1 MKKLPFHKK
10 SLWRLLIHLCALG
23 AQLANAEPQGGK
35 VVSGSGQISTTENT
49 TTVLQSTPTIT
60 LVWDKFNIAPKE
72 TVNFLQPSASSVA
85 VNRIFDIN
93 GSQIMGQINANGQ
106 VFLINPNGI
115 LFGKDAVV
123 NVGSLVASTLDLSYS
138 GVSNSVRSFSG
149 SGSGQ
154 LVNLGMINAAQGGY
168 VALLGNKV
176 SNQGFISAQLGT
188 VVMGAGNAVTLNFNG
203 NSLVNIQVD
212 QSVLN
217 SLVEN
222 GGMISANG
230 GIVALSAGA
239 KDSLL
244 ASVVNN
250 TGTIEAH
257 TMLNQNG
264 VITLLGGMKAG
275 VVNLSGKLDASAP
288 ISGNGGFVET
298 SAARVNIASGAVVN
312 TQAKSSIFGNW
323 LVDPQDF
330 TVAAIGGDIS
340 GATLS
345 TNLGTTSVSLQS
357 TYGKALGSGN
367 INVNDTVIWNT
378 NTSLNLT
385 ATNNVNINAN
395 IVASGNSA
403 GLVISPNT
411 GIGSEVASGTG
422 KFKLAQGASITLP
435 GDTPSLVI
443 SGTPYVVINRLGEA
457 GSMTG
462 TDLQGMQ
469 GGLGGH
475 YALGSDLNAT
485 ATASWNSNA
494 GFNPI
499 GQVTPFTGVFDGLGH
514 SIFQLTINRP
524 NMANVGMFS
533 TADQFAE
540 FRNIGLLAGSVV
552 GAAGTGSLLGTAVS
566 AIISDSY
573 NTGTVKGNAGTGGLV
588 GVVTTGDI
596 SNSYN
601 TGTVSGNAGTGGL
614 VGVFTTGNITNSYS
628 TNVVTGAAGTGGLV
642 GVITTGNLTSS
653 YTSGN
658 VTGAAGT
665 GGLAGV
671 MTTGNLSDAY
681 ATGNVVGAAGTGG
694 LVGGLTTGFIRNSF
708 ATGTVVG
715 AAGTGGL
722 AGSSPA
728 GSVVNSFAVSSG
740 GAIDFSA
747 WNYNGAWST
756 SASGIPVLGSLVKTI
771 TITALNDTKTYDG
784 LAYYGNSGARY
795 SSTDLSF
802 LTGTLSFWGSSQG
815 AINAGIYAITPGG
828 LKTTNAQYVVT
839 YVNGTLGINKAPLT
853 LFASTDTK
861 VYDGSTSS
869 TGTVKVTGLVGTD
882 SIIGASQSFESK
894 NVLGIDGSTLKVNTG
909 YVIKDG
915 NFGGNY
921 TVLTSDAVGT
931 ITRLNSVAWVGGTS
945 GNWFDPLNWAG
956 GAVPD
961 LSNVANVVIPSGVNV
976 SFNNSL
982 AAPAQSGVVNVDSIA
997 SAGSLSLS
1005 AGNLNIA
1012 KQLNSDVLNQS
1023 GGVLGGAGSIAVN
1036 SLNQT
1041 GGVVSNAGN
1050 VVVKQAF
1057 TQSPN
1062 ASIAVGGN
1070 VAISQAL
1077 GNLDVNNVSGLVIDL
1092 SSDQGSVQLGN
1103 VKALS
1108 TLSVVASGNITQTAS
1123 GSLISKLG
1131 SVITSQTGDIRL
1143 ANLSN
1148 DQDGVIQLT
1157 GRNITLSDASD
1168 PNILLNATG
1177 NTTLQSGN
1185 GLSVSGTTQDLN
1197 IATSN
1202 GGNTTFGQTN
1212 VTGNLVTNSS
1222 GSVSTVGTVKVT
1234 GTASVVTAT
1243 QDLSSIL
1250 ADKAATDAANAKANT
1265 DAADAKAMAEAT
1277 TNAAKSISEIAAM
1290 RLANYFINTSI
1301 KGVPVTAK
1309 TIEAQEKITLDID
1322 LSDRIS
1328 YDIPPNSKIDAY
1340 IENILSAALSAKVV
1354 ADSTGDQIVTEAYL
1368 TKSVADITASRVI
1381 SDAIYAK
1388 TLANARAL
1396 KNMADIT
1403 AAIGTSTDQ
1412 AQAGAIV
1419 DASIANDLVSIQAA
1433 QQIVSDAEQVARS
1446 IAKKAA
1452 EKIISKALAAKII
1465 ADAVA
1470 AKVVLDASGLN
1481 VLTKGETN
1489 NMALVASNAKS
1500 MVDAS
1505 NAMITAFAIDAKR
1518 TADIEAIKIISN
1530 AEVAAKIITSA
1541 ASDAH
1546 MFSRAI
1552 ADYLIEQNILKK

>member
-72 TVNFLQPSASSVA
+72 VVNFLQPSASSVA

-106 VFLINPNGI
+106 VFLINPNGV

-123 NVGSLVASTLDLSYS
+123 NVGSLVASTLDLNYS
-138 GVSNSVRSFSG
+138 GVNNAVRSFSG

-154 LVNLGMINAAQGGY
+154 LVNLGMINAANGGY

-176 SNQGFISAQLGT
+176 SNQGFITAQLGT

-298 SAARVNIASGAVVN
+298 SAARVNIASGAVVT
-312 TQAKSSIFGNW
+312 TQAKSGIFGNW

-514 SIFQLTINRP
+514 SISQLTINRP

-573 NTGTVKGNAGTGGLV
+573 NTGIVKGNAGTGGLV

-728 GSVVNSFAVSSG
+728 GSVVNSFAVSTG

-802 LTGTLSFWGSSQG
+802 LTGTLSFGGSSQG

-915 NFGGNY
+915 NSGGNY

-931 ITRLNSVAWVGGTS
+931 ISRLNSVAWVGGTS
-945 GNWFDPLNWAG
+945 GNWFDPINWAG

-982 AAPAQSGVVNVDSIA
+982 AAPAQSGAVNLESIA

-1005 AGNLNIA
+1005 AGNLNIT

-1057 TQSPN
+1057 IQSPN

-1108 TLSVVASGNITQTAS
+1108 TVSVVASGNITQTAS

-1131 SVITSQTGDIRL
+1131 SVITSKTGDITL
-1143 ANLSN
+1143 GSTSN
-1148 DQDGVIQLT
+1148 DQEGVIQLT

-1177 NTTLQSGN
+1177 NTTLQSGG
-1185 GLSVSGTTQDLN
+1185 GLSISGTTQDLN

-1277 TNAAKSISEIAAM
+1277 TNAAKSISEIAAT

-1340 IENILSAALSAKVV
+1340 IENILSSALSAKVV
-1354 ADSTGDQIVTEAYL
+1354 ADSTGDQIVIEAYL

-1446 IAKKAA
+1446 IAKIAA

-1481 VLTKGETN
+1481 ILTKGEIN
-1489 NMALVASNAKS
+1489 NMALAASNAKS

-1530 AEVAAKIITSA
+1530 AEVAAKIISSA

-1546 MFSRAI
+1546 TFSRAI

>member
-1 MKKLPFHKK
+1 
-10 SLWRLLIHLCALG
+10 
-23 AQLANAEPQGGK
+23 
-35 VVSGSGQISTTENT
+35 
-49 TTVLQSTPTIT
+49 
-60 LVWDKFNIAPKE
+60 
-72 TVNFLQPSASSVA
+72 
-85 VNRIFDIN
+85 
-93 GSQIMGQINANGQ
+93 
-106 VFLINPNGI
+106 
-115 LFGKDAVV
+115 
-123 NVGSLVASTLDLSYS
+123 
-138 GVSNSVRSFSG
+138 
-149 SGSGQ
+149 
-154 LVNLGMINAAQGGY
+154 
-168 VALLGNKV
+168 
-176 SNQGFISAQLGT
+176 
-188 VVMGAGNAVTLNFNG
+188 
-203 NSLVNIQVD
+203 
-212 QSVLN
+212 
-217 SLVEN
+217 
-222 GGMISANG
+222 
-230 GIVALSAGA
+230 
-239 KDSLL
+239 
-244 ASVVNN
+244 
-250 TGTIEAH
+250 
-257 TMLNQNG
+257 
-264 VITLLGGMKAG
+264 
-275 VVNLSGKLDASAP
+275 
-288 ISGNGGFVET
+288 
-298 SAARVNIASGAVVN
+298 
-312 TQAKSSIFGNW
+312 
-323 LVDPQDF
+323 
-330 TVAAIGGDIS
+330 
-340 GATLS
+340 
-345 TNLGTTSVSLQS
+345 
-357 TYGKALGSGN
+357 
-367 INVNDTVIWNT
+367 
-378 NTSLNLT
+378 
-385 ATNNVNINAN
+385 
-395 IVASGNSA
+395 
-403 GLVISPNT
+403 
-411 GIGSEVASGTG
+411 
-422 KFKLAQGASITLP
+422 
-435 GDTPSLVI
+435 VI

-514 SIFQLTINRP
+514 SISQLTINRP
-524 NMANVGMFS
+524 NMANVGIFS

-728 GSVVNSFAVSSG
+728 GSVVNSFAVSTG

-802 LTGTLSFWGSSQG
+802 LTGTLSFGGSSQG

-853 LFASTDTK
+853 LFASTDAK
-861 VYDGSTSS
+861 VYDGSTTS

-915 NFGGNY
+915 NSGGNY

-982 AAPAQSGVVNVDSIA
+982 AAPAQSGAVNLESIA

-1012 KQLNSDVLNQS
+1012 KQLNADVLNQS

-1041 GGVVSNAGN
+1041 RGVVSNAGN

-1103 VKALS
+1103 IKALS
-1108 TLSVVASGNITQTAS
+1108 TVSVVASGNITQTAS

-1143 ANLSN
+1143 ANPSN
-1148 DQDGVIQLT
+1148 DQNGVIQLT

-1177 NTTLQSGN
+1177 NTTLQSGG
-1185 GLSVSGTTQDLN
+1185 GLSISGTTQDLN

-1277 TNAAKSISEIAAM
+1277 TNAAKSISEIAAT

-1322 LSDRIS
+1322 LSDRI
-1328 YDIPPNSKIDAY
+1328 
-1340 IENILSAALSAKVV
+1340 
-1354 ADSTGDQIVTEAYL
+1354 
-1368 TKSVADITASRVI
+1368 
-1381 SDAIYAK
+1381 
-1388 TLANARAL
+1388 
-1396 KNMADIT
+1396 
-1403 AAIGTSTDQ
+1403 
-1412 AQAGAIV
+1412 
-1419 DASIANDLVSIQAA
+1419 
-1433 QQIVSDAEQVARS
+1433 
-1446 IAKKAA
+1446 
-1452 EKIISKALAAKII
+1452 
-1465 ADAVA
+1465 
-1470 AKVVLDASGLN
+1470 
-1481 VLTKGETN
+1481 
-1489 NMALVASNAKS
+1489 
-1500 MVDAS
+1500 
-1505 NAMITAFAIDAKR
+1505 
-1518 TADIEAIKIISN
+1518 
-1530 AEVAAKIITSA
+1530 
-1541 ASDAH
+1541 
-1546 MFSRAI
+1546 
-1552 ADYLIEQNILKK
+1552 